1 MGRQLLEGLR
11 EAGSGQG
18 RSQAEGRWGLLWG
31 VPTAALVGAVPAPC
45 STLFPP
51 CLPWSHYGSWRCW
64 FWGSSCPTRAP
75 DRVGVP
81 KHPSGT
87 DGAVFGVRAA
97 KLGSDWDALG
107 TGSQG
112 KGAGPSVL
120 PMSNAGAVGHSLEI
134 GKGNLGEKTFFFFTS
149 GPSAHSWRFRAEM
162 GPTRVGDAALQALLS
177 PCSCAKHS
185 ICSSILSSLTF
196 LFIFTF
202 LSQCK
207 IKSY

>member
-134 GKGNLGEKTFFFFTS
+134 GKGNLGEKTFFFLHLAPVLTAGDS
-149 GPSAHSWRFRAEM
+149 GLRWDPPGLEMLHSRPFSAPAPVPNTPSAPPSS
-162 GPTRVGDAALQALLS
+162 PPSLS
-177 PCSCAKHS
+177 CLFLP
-185 ICSSILSSLTF
+185 SSL
-196 LFIFTF
+196 
-202 LSQCK
+202 SVR
-207 IKSY
+207 

>member
-18 RSQAEGRWGLLWG
+18 RSQAEWSWDVLWG
-31 VPTAALVGAVPAPC
+31 VPTVALVGAVPAPC

-51 CLPWSHYGSWRCW
+51 CLPWSHYGSWCCW
-64 FWGSSCPTRAP
+64 FWGSSCPTRGP

-81 KHPSGT
+81 KYPSGT
-87 DGAVFGVRAA
+87 DGAVLGVRPA

-112 KGAGPSVL
+112 KGTGPLVL
-120 PMSNAGAVGHSLEI
+120 PRSNAGAVGHCLEI
-134 GKGNLGEKTFFFFTS
+134 GKGNLGEKISFFTS
-149 GPSAHSWRFRAEM
+149 GSSSHSWRFRAQTGPL

-185 ICSSILSSLTF
+185 ICSSIVSSLTF

-202 LSQCK
+202 LLSV
-207 IKSY
+207 